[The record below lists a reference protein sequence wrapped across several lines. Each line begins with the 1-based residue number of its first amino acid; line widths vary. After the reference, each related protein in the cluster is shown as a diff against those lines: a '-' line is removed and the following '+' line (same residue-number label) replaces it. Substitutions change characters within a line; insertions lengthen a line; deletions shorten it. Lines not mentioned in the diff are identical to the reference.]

1 MVLSL
6 LAAAA
11 IGKWIAGGLATGYGS
26 YKACRFVADI
36 PEVSLDETVHA
47 HASHFERHGG
57 AWVDQMH
64 AEGAGL
70 PPGYTHQDVLDGD
83 GESSDAMHRRG
94 AAAGLGRGA
103 NLEGTAFIRYWV
115 AQLRVEFPARL
126 NRPSD
131 KAAMSKWLA
140 GKLRARNV
148 RIIHMADIIPRCV
161 MLALNPSRAEVEAEE
176 MADAAAIRTW
186 GQRWVHT
193 LRRHF
198 RVRGDGPV
206 MPAR

>member
-36 PEVSLDETVHA
+36 PEVSLDDHVHGHSA
-47 HASHFERHGG
+47 AFEHHDAR
-57 AWVDQMH
+57 ADVRRAAD
-64 AEGAGL
+64 AGL
-70 PPGYTHQDVLDGD
+70 PPGTTHQDVLDGD
-83 GESSDAMHRRG
+83 GPLSDAMHRRG

-103 NLEGTAFIRYWV
+103 NLEGSAFIRYWV

-140 GKLRARNV
+140 GKLRERNV
-148 RIIHMADIIPRCV
+148 RITHMADVIPRCV
-161 MLALNPSRAEVEAEE
+161 MLALNASRAEVEAEE

-198 RVRGDGPV
+198 RVRGDRPV
-206 MPAR
+206 NPTC